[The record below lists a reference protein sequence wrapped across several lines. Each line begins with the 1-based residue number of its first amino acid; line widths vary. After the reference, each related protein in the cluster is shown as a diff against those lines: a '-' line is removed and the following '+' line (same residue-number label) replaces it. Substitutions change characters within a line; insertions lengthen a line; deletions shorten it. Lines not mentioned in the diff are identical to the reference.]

1 VGEAAIPG
9 NSACGQA
16 SYGTAPSFNLH
27 PFPGWP
33 THGRTT
39 GRQNLRPG
47 DRAPT
52 ERVRPCPRMV
62 CPVMS
67 RYVIPVGAH
76 SVGEAAIPGNSACG
90 QASYETAPSFNLH
103 PFQGWPTPGR
113 TTGRQNLRPGDRAPT
128 ERVRPCPRMV
138 CPVMSRYVIPVG
150 AHSVGEAADSRAI
163 RLGTGLLR
171 NRAIIQPS
179 SFPGVSPLRGRS
191 PGPRGLRP
199 GDRAPTKPQ
208 HPAPRRSPLRGRSS
222 DSGQFGLRTGLLRN
236 RAIIQPSSFP
246 GVAHSWANHRAPE
259 SSPWGQGSYGTGP
272 SIPRE
277 WCAR

>member
-33 THGRTT
+33 THGRTTRRQNLRPGDRAPTERVRPCPRMVCPVMSRYVIPVGAHFVGEAAIPGNSACGQASYGTAPSYNLHPFQGWPTPGRTT

-128 ERVRPCPRMV
+128 ERVPPCPRMV
-138 CPVMSRYVIPVG
+138 CPVMSRYVIP
-150 AHSVGEAADSRAI
+150 
-163 RLGTGLLR
+163 
-171 NRAIIQPS
+171 
-179 SFPGVSPLRGRS
+179 
-191 PGPRGLRP
+191 
-199 GDRAPTKPQ
+199 
-208 HPAPRRSPLRGRSS
+208 
-222 DSGQFGLRTGLLRN
+222 
-236 RAIIQPSSFP
+236 
-246 GVAHSWANHRAPE
+246 
-259 SSPWGQGSYGTGP
+259 
-272 SIPRE
+272 
-277 WCAR
+277 